1 MTVSDNIRNRAEQL
15 RKQINRHNHMYYV
28 LDKPEIADSQFDAL
42 MQELINLEQKYPK
55 LVTPDSPTQRVGGS
69 PREGLSTVKHRMPML
84 SLGNAF
90 QEPELKDFDSRVKSS
105 AQDEKIAYVAELKID
120 GLAVSLLYENGLFV
134 QGATRGDGETGEDI
148 TSNLK
153 TIPSIPLRLKNDV
166 TMEVRGEVYM
176 PKSAFVQLNTYRKEK
191 GKPLF
196 ANPRNAA
203 AGSLRQL
210 DPVVTASR
218 NLQIFT
224 YGTGYAETGSFKTHH
239 QLLGF
244 LTEQGFRVN
253 PHYQLCVDIDE
264 VISYCKIWEE
274 KRHQLEY
281 TIDGMVIKIN
291 SLLQQSNLGSTFK
304 SPRWAIAF
312 KFPPEEA
319 VTQIKDI
326 IVRVGRTGVLT
337 PTAILE
343 PVLLAG
349 TTVSRATLHNED
361 FIETKDIRIGDT
373 VIVHKAGDIIPEVVQ
388 VKKDR
393 RTGHEHT
400 FQIPGECPEC
410 GATVLRQEEEA
421 AARCTGATCPAQV
434 REGLIHFVSRSAMD
448 IVGLGPAILNQ
459 LIDSNLV
466 KDAADLYQLQ
476 KEDLLALERMGEKSA
491 QNLLEAIDKSRSNPL
506 YRLIFGLGIRHVG
519 ERAAKLLAG
528 EFGSIDNLIMA
539 SEAELI
545 EISEI
550 GPAIAESVVTFFE
563 QEQNRG
569 LVKRLQQSGVNTE
582 SKQEEVNKDEPRL
595 QGTTFVLT
603 GTLSELTRQEAKE
616 KIESLGGK
624 VSSSV
629 SSSTGYL
636 VAGEKPGSK
645 YQKAKELGITI
656 LDEEGLNN
664 LLKE

>member
-1 MTVSDNIRNRAEQL
+1 MTIPDHIRNRAEQL
-15 RKQINRHNHMYYV
+15 REQINHHNHLYYV
-28 LDKPEIADSQFDAL
+28 LDKPEITDSQFDAL
-42 MQELINLEQKYPK
+42 MQELISIEQKYPN
-55 LVTPDSPTQRVGGS
+55 LVTPDSPTQRVGGR
-69 PREGLSTVKHRMPML
+69 PREGLSTVKHRVPML

-90 QEPELKDFDSRVKSS
+90 QEPELKDFDSRVKAS
-105 AQDEKIAYVAELKID
+105 AQDEKISYVAELKID

-176 PKSAFVQLNTYRKEK
+176 PKSAFVQLNTYRKEND
-191 GKPLF
+191 KPLF

-210 DPVVTASR
+210 DPAVTASR

-224 YGTGYAETGSFKTHH
+224 YGAGYSEIGSYKTHY
-239 QLLGF
+239 QLLEY
-244 LTEQGFRVN
+244 LADQGFRVN
-253 PHYQLCVDIDE
+253 PHYQLCVDIGE

-393 RTGHEHT
+393 RTGNENT
-400 FQIPGECPEC
+400 FQIPDECPEC
-410 GATVLRQEEEA
+410 GATVLRQGEEA

-448 IVGLGPAILNQ
+448 IVGLGPAIINQ
-459 LIDSNLV
+459 LIDSDLV
-466 KDAADLYQLQ
+466 NDAADLYQLQ

-519 ERAAKLLAG
+519 ERAAKLLAD
-528 EFGSIDNLIMA
+528 EFGSIDSLILA

-550 GPAIAESVVTFFE
+550 GPAIAESVVTFFD

-569 LVKRLQQSGVNTE
+569 LVKRLQQAGVNTE
-582 SKQEEVNKDEPRL
+582 SQQTEVNKGEQRL
-595 QGTTFVLT
+595 QGITFVLT
-603 GTLSELTRQEAKE
+603 GTLKGLTRQEAKE

-629 SSSTGYL
+629 SSSTAYL
-636 VAGEKPGSK
+636 VAGDKPGSK
-645 YQKAKELGITI
+645 YQKANELGVTI
-656 LDEEGLNN
+656 LDEDGLNKF
-664 LLKE
+664 LEV